1 MLWYSTDMTKK
12 KTVEIRGVEDLGALV
27 RRVRKSQ
34 RATQVEVSQFSNLGS
49 RFVVDFE
56 AGKPTLQIGKALDV
70 LQTLGIRLYAET
82 YEEGEGVNA

>member
-1 MLWYSTDMTKK
+1 MMAGKLVAIS
-12 KTVEIRGVEDLGALV
+12 GVKDLGDLV
-27 RRVRKSQ
+27 RKVRRSQ

-56 AGKPTLQIGKALDV
+56 AGKPTLQLGKALSV

-82 YEEGEGVNA
+82 YEEGEDRHA